1 MVQVFTLER
10 SSLSSITHIC
20 FVFMVSGHVV
30 TASLNVRLIEGY
42 HHRNINFIPVSLHL
56 TGFRYLRRNHGLENT
71 HRGKNLYKR
80 EKVLIMKYSTK
91 CYDLS
96 ESSRFQNAILAL
108 IVINAV
114 TIGLETFPLPR
125 SVLSALEA
133 LDSLILYIFIIEL
146 IIRLIGNGPRFFRDS
161 WNNFD
166 FLIVLFSIAP
176 ASGPLSVLRVFRVFR
191 ALRLV
196 SSMPEMQRMVEAMVR
211 SLRGIMAISWL
222 LVIVMYVFSVMGTML
237 FGDGGD
243 AGEMY
248 FGNLGLSLFS
258 LFQIMTLESWSNGVA
273 RAIVDEQGWWAASFF
288 IAYIISTSFTFLNMF
303 IAVFTN
309 TMAAIDIEDED
320 NQGFS
325 KILHDIKAEMEELK
339 THIMALTPP
348 DQEE

>member
-1 MVQVFTLER
+1 
-10 SSLSSITHIC
+10 
-20 FVFMVSGHVV
+20 
-30 TASLNVRLIEGY
+30 
-42 HHRNINFIPVSLHL
+42 
-56 TGFRYLRRNHGLENT
+56 
-71 HRGKNLYKR
+71 
-80 EKVLIMKYSTK
+80 MKYSSK

-114 TIGLETFPLPR
+114 TIGLETFPFPHSIL
-125 SVLSALEA
+125 SVLDG
-133 LDSLILYIFIIEL
+133 LDSLILWIFIIEL
-146 IIRLIGNGPRFFRDS
+146 IIRLVGNGPRFFRDS

-176 ASGPLSVLRVFRVFR
+176 ASGPLSILRVFRVFR

-237 FGDGGD
+237 FAEGGD

-258 LFQIMTLESWSNGVA
+258 LFQIMTLESWSNGIA
-273 RAIVDEQGWWAASFF
+273 RAIVEEQGWWAASFF
-288 IAYIISTSFTFLNMF
+288 MAYIISTSFTFLNMF

-320 NQGFS
+320 DQGFS
-325 KILHDIKAEMEELK
+325 KILHDMKAEMEDLK
-339 THIMALTPP
+339 MHIMALTPL
-348 DQEE
+348 DSEE